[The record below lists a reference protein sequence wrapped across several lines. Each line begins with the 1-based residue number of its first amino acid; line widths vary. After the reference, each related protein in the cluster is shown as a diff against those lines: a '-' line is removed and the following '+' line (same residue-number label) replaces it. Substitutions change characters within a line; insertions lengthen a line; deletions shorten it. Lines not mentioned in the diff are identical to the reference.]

1 MLPAHQC
8 SRISEPLP
16 MHNSRLIPVQ
26 DHSSLRRDAAT
37 NAIVDVDQQAYAAY
51 KQVKESKV
59 QERERV
65 IQLEQRIN
73 NMESSLS
80 DIKSLLGQLLEK

>member
-1 MLPAHQC
+1 MPDDK
-8 SRISEPLP
+8 
-16 MHNSRLIPVQ
+16 LIPVQ
-26 DHSSLRRDAAT
+26 DHASLRRDAAT
-37 NAIVDVDQQAYAAY
+37 NAIIDVDHQAYNSY
-51 KQVKESKV
+51 KKIKDSKQ

-73 NMESSLS
+73 TMESTLT

>member
-1 MLPAHQC
+1 
-8 SRISEPLP
+8 
-16 MHNSRLIPVQ
+16 MHNNRLIPVQ
-26 DHSSLRRDAAT
+26 DYASLRRDAAT
-37 NAIVDVDQQAYAAY
+37 NAIVDVDQRAYAAY

-73 NMESSLS
+73 NMEGSLA

>member
-1 MLPAHQC
+1 
-8 SRISEPLP
+8 
-16 MHNSRLIPVQ
+16 MHNNRLIPVQ
-26 DHSSLRRDAAT
+26 DYVSLRRDAST
-37 NAIVDVDQQAYAAY
+37 NAIVDVDQRAYDSY
-51 KQVKESKV
+51 KQVKESKI
-59 QERERV
+59 QERARV